1 MRSLRTY
8 SLMRKYFFF
17 ALLVPLVVAC
27 STSKISIRKEELKKI
42 KTVAV
47 MPFTSTVVDTKVT
60 REATEVFRASL
71 VEAGFAVV
79 EREKLEKIL
88 KEKELAQT
96 GLIENKALETSQFL
110 GAQATLL
117 GEVTGYSLK
126 VEDYMRTV
134 TEPGAYPV
142 NPKTGQA
149 DTTQPRLSTTKQVP
163 DKRKTFE
170 FQVMVRLVS
179 NVDGTTIFTVQNE
192 YPVQTYTAD
201 TPGIHPSSLDEFRAA
216 ILARM
221 ATDLEKALKDA
232 RE

>member
-1 MRSLRTY
+1 
-8 SLMRKYFFF
+8 MRKYIFFVV
-17 ALLVPLVVAC
+17 LIPLVVAC

-47 MPFTSTVVDTKVT
+47 MPFTSTVADAKVT

-71 VEAGFAVV
+71 VEAGFSVV